1 LTPRRSCLRRRA
13 CVASVVAVAAL
24 VAGVVSVAAMGD
36 RSPGIAGSSCSRTGQ
51 TRSVGRM
58 SFVCVASGARRVWRR
73 VQTAAAGVSSNTTT
87 TTMPVAS
94 SGDLVAASQC
104 RLTDP
109 RAATEGISL
118 GHPRPAVRLKATGTV
133 RIGVVFV
140 DFADAVATRTTQ
152 SVFDLISPAA
162 ERRFAA
168 LSYGR
173 ATFELVPVHRWVRMR
188 SVSSAYGMSRSQ
200 TSFSAHRA
208 YVAEAL
214 DLGVRSLDVSGLDGF
229 LVLANP
235 DAAALDFGPAFTPND
250 GYWAAVAA
258 GRSWTNGAT
267 SGTDLLGWG
276 SAWFN
281 HEFGHALGLVDL
293 YAFDGEQHRFTGG
306 FSLMGRMDGAAPEY
320 FAWERWTLGWLTDAE
335 VACIESGSATVT
347 LEPIERAG
355 GTKMLVARLGPSRA
369 VVVESR
375 RRLGYDTALA
385 REGALVYLVDTSVAS
400 GKGPIRVQPENDAD
414 LVKSSALLRTG
425 DSIIVAGVRISV
437 VASGSSGDRVTMRI
451 G

>member
-1 LTPRRSCLRRRA
+1 
-13 CVASVVAVAAL
+13 VASVVAVAAL
-24 VAGVVSVAAMGD
+24 VASVVPVAAMGD
-36 RSPGIAGSSCSRTGQ
+36 RSPGIAGSPCSRTGQ
-51 TRSVGRM
+51 TRSVGRT

-73 VQTAAAGVSSNTTT
+73 VQTAAAGASSNTTT

-140 DFADAVATRTTQ
+140 DFPDAVATRTTQ
-152 SVFDLISPAA
+152 SVLDLISPAA
-162 ERRFAA
+162 EQRFAA
-168 LSYGR
+168 FSYGR
-173 ATFELVPVHRWVRMR
+173 ATFELVPVHRWVRMSR
-188 SVSSAYGMSRSQ
+188 ASTAYGMRRSQ
-200 TSFSAHRA
+200 ASFSAHRA

-214 DLGVRSLDVSGLDGF
+214 DLGARSLGVGGLDGF

-267 SGTDLLGWG
+267 SGTDLLGWR

-281 HEFGHALGLVDL
+281 HEFGHVLGLVDL

-306 FSLMGRMDGAAPEY
+306 FSLMGEVDGAAPEY
-320 FAWERWTLGWLTDAE
+320 FAWERWTLGWLTNAE

-347 LEPIERAG
+347 LDPIERAG

-437 VASGSSGDRVTMRI
+437 VASGSSGDRVTMRT